1 MSRFS
6 SRRDQLEYDAV
17 EQAGPAAVEAFERMI
32 ANGESVSMAATL
44 ATRTPPRTGVDD
56 RMTMANGPKATEAF
70 KNEPWMLDL
79 YKKNYKAKTGE
90 DLPADAIVY
99 RGLADFPGDPA
110 AIVTHKH
117 SLSDVKKV
125 MRERNVQVEGDWE
138 NHRVQQAPKPQE
150 CLINNQVM
158 NRYKAEYRQ
167 EEEYARVSESD
178 LEAEIIHN
186 HAKVVTADEVMAA
199 PTSIKEAYDRTF
211 DGTPWAS
218 KD

>member
-6 SRRDQLEYDAV
+6 SRREQLEYDAV
-17 EQAGPAAVEAFERMI
+17 EQAGPAAVEAFERMV

-56 RMTMANGPKATEAF
+56 RMTMANGPRASEAF

-79 YKKNYKAKTGE
+79 YKKNYRAKTGE

-117 SLSDVKKV
+117 SLSEVKKA
-125 MRERNVQVEGDWE
+125 MAERNVQVEGDWE

-150 CLINNQVM
+150 VLLNENVM
-158 NRYKAEYRQ
+158 ARYKSEYRQ
-167 EEEYARVSESD
+167 TEEYAMVNEKD

-186 HAKVVTADEVMAA
+186 HAKPVTADEVMNTPA
-199 PTSIKEAYDRTF
+199 SISEAYNKHF
-211 DGTPWAS
+211 DGTQWES

>member
-6 SRRDQLEYDAV
+6 SRREQLEYDAV
-17 EQAGPAAVEAFERMI
+17 VDAGPAAVEAFERML

-56 RMTMANGPKATEAF
+56 RMTMANGPKASEIF

-79 YKKNYKAKTGE
+79 YRKNYRAKTGE

-99 RGLADFPGDPA
+99 RGLAEYPGDPG

-117 SLSDVKKV
+117 SLADVKKT
-125 MRERNVQVEGDWE
+125 MRDRNVRVEGDWE
-138 NHRVQQAPKPQE
+138 NHPVQAPPKPQE

-167 EEEYARVSESD
+167 EEEYANIDESD

-186 HAKVVTADEVMAA
+186 HAKVVTPDDVMNV
-199 PTSIKEAYDRTF
+199 PTSIKDAYDKTF
-211 DGTPWAS
+211 NGTPWAS